1 MKGPRDHLLL
11 EKKCDP
17 NTPHALSEHLNPNN
31 LGIGSIF
38 VAPVSVKKIYN
49 VELLTS
55 GCKQGTLLLETSP
68 T

>member
-17 NTPHALSEHLNPNN
+17 NTPHALNEHLNPN

-49 VELLTS
+49 AELLTS
-55 GCKQGTLLLETSP
+55 GCKQGTLLLETNP